1 MDARNLAPS
10 AVLRRT
16 GHFSWMRY
24 WPDLCA
30 VKISRAH
37 LVTFAMVAL
46 AAVATIILYWRYST
60 RPWTRDA
67 QVRANVVGIAARVA
81 GPIIQI
87 PIRDNQAVK
96 KGDLLFEIDPSTF
109 QATVNNAEAKL
120 KQAQAA
126 EVQAQQEFA
135 RQNVLY
141 ETKTNDLR
149 DVQNAQDS
157 YVAAV
162 ANTAAAQANL
172 DTAKLNLDYTKV
184 FAPVDGYLTNVNTSP
199 GTYVNEG
206 EQLLALVDSSSFWI
220 AAYFKE
226 TQLRHIRDGA
236 KANIT
241 LMGHD
246 FQPFEGEVVSVAWG
260 IFLQDGSTVDLLPT
274 VSQTIDWVRLPNRFP
289 VRIHV
294 TGRPPVPLRIGQTAS
309 VAIQDS

>member
-1 MDARNLAPS
+1 
-10 AVLRRT
+10 
-16 GHFSWMRY
+16 MR
-24 WPDLCA
+24 
-30 VKISRAH
+30 VSRPH
-37 LVTFAMVAL
+37 IITFAMVAL
-46 AAVATIILYWRYST
+46 AVVATIILYWRYST
-60 RPWTRDA
+60 KPWTRDA
-67 QVRANVVGIAARVA
+67 QVRANVVGIAPRVA

-87 PIRDNQAVK
+87 PIKDNQVVK

-109 QATVNNAEAKL
+109 QAAVDNAQAKL
-120 KQAQAA
+120 KQAQAS
-126 EVQAQQEFA
+126 EIQAQQELA
-135 RQNVLY
+135 RQTSLY

-157 YVAAV
+157 YAEAV

-172 DTAKLNLDYTKV
+172 ETAKLNLEYTKV
-184 FAPVDGYLTNVNTSP
+184 FAPVDGYLTNVNTSA

-226 TQLRHIRDGA
+226 TQLRNIRDGA
-236 KANIT
+236 TARIT

-246 FQPFEGEVVSVAWG
+246 FEPFEGEVVSVAWG

-294 TGRPPVPLRIGQTAS
+294 TGTPPVPLRIGQTAS
-309 VAIQDS
+309 VSIQGS